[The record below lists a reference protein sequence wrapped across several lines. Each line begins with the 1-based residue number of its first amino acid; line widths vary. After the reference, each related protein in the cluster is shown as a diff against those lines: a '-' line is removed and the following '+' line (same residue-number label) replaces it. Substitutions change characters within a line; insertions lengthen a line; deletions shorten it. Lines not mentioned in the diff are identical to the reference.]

1 MCAERAG
8 HFKGENRRRNSAS
21 WSSQGGKNLQ
31 ASRRSGIVNVTRS
44 FGFANLCLSR
54 GKKLVASLTG
64 DSDSDSKVPTKV
76 RPLSFHRD

>member
-1 MCAERAG
+1 
-8 HFKGENRRRNSAS
+8 
-21 WSSQGGKNLQ
+21 
-31 ASRRSGIVNVTRS
+31 VTRS